1 MYAAGKGVALDYKR
15 AVKWYTLAA
24 NQGHAKAQHNLALMY
39 LTGKGA
45 KQSVTKAKELLMK
58 AAQGRKQAIEGLKQL
73 QESRKTGR
81 IAARKG

>member
-1 MYAAGKGVALDYKR
+1 
-15 AVKWYTLAA
+15 
-24 NQGHAKAQHNLALMY
+24 MY

-73 QESRKTGR
+73 QKSRKTGR
-81 IAARKG
+81 IAARKVDKIA

>member
-1 MYAAGKGVALDYKR
+1 
-15 AVKWYTLAA
+15 
-24 NQGHAKAQHNLALMY
+24 MY
-39 LTGKGA
+39 LAGKGA

-58 AAQGRKQAIEGLKQL
+58 AAAQGRKEAIEGLKQL